1 MQNKSIA
8 LLPWHWKPVLKY
20 HNHTFAP
27 FLAYILKTEFI
38 KLDQLL
44 KWAGMV
50 GDGGEA
56 KHHIL
61 EGNVRVNGETEKRRG
76 KKIYENDIIELDG
89 EKIKIVRG

>member
-1 MQNKSIA
+1 MKEVEI
-8 LLPWHWKPVLKY
+8 
-20 HNHTFAP
+20 
-27 FLAYILKTEFI
+27 KTEFI

-56 KHHIL
+56 RYHIL
-61 EGNVRVNGETEKRRG
+61 EGNVRVNGEVEKRRG

>member
-1 MQNKSIA
+1 
-8 LLPWHWKPVLKY
+8 
-20 HNHTFAP
+20 
-27 FLAYILKTEFI
+27 
-38 KLDQLL
+38 
-44 KWAGMV
+44 MV

-56 KHHIL
+56 RYHIL

>member
-1 MQNKSIA
+1 MKEVEI
-8 LLPWHWKPVLKY
+8 
-20 HNHTFAP
+20 
-27 FLAYILKTEFI
+27 KTEFI

-44 KWAGMV
+44 KWAGLA

-56 KHHIL
+56 RYHIL
-61 EGNVRVNGETEKRRG
+61 EGNVKVNGEIEKRRG